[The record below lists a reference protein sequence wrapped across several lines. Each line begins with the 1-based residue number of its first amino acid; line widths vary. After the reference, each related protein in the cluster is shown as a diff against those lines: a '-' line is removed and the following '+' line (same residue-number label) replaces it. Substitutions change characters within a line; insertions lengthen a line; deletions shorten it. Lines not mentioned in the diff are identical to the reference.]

1 MAFEGLSEKLDAVF
15 KKLRGRGKL
24 SEKDIKEAMREV
36 RMALLEADVN
46 YKVCKEFIASV
57 TARANGQ
64 EVMESLTPAQQVIK
78 IVNEELTALMGGQ
91 AEKIRIASKPPTIIM
106 LMGLQGSGKTTNGV
120 KLAAYFQK
128 LGKRPLMAAC
138 DVYRPAAIS
147 QLVTAAG
154 MVNIPVFEMGQG
166 DPVEIAKK
174 AVDHALYHGNDMV
187 FLDTA
192 GCLSVDEALM
202 DELRRID
209 EAVGPHEKILV
220 VDAMT
225 GQDAVNTAENFENQV
240 GIDSVILTKL
250 DGDARG
256 GAALSIRA
264 VTKKPIKFC
273 GIGEKIDASNI
284 EPFHPD
290 RMASRILGMGD
301 VLTLIDKVQ
310 ENFDK
315 KKAEELEEKIKK
327 SRLSLDDY
335 LDQLRQMRGMD
346 MGQMMAMIPGMKGA
360 KDFKIDEKALDRIE
374 AIILSMT
381 KKERDK
387 PEIINASRKKRI
399 AAGSGTRVE
408 DVNRLL
414 KQHEQVQK
422 MTKQMSKMTGRMGKK
437 GMKGLRFPF

>member
-147 QLVTAAG
+147 QLITAAG

-174 AVDHALYHGNDMV
+174 A
-187 FLDTA
+187 
-192 GCLSVDEALM
+192 
-202 DELRRID
+202 
-209 EAVGPHEKILV
+209 
-220 VDAMT
+220 
-225 GQDAVNTAENFENQV
+225 
-240 GIDSVILTKL
+240 
-250 DGDARG
+250 
-256 GAALSIRA
+256 
-264 VTKKPIKFC
+264 
-273 GIGEKIDASNI
+273 
-284 EPFHPD
+284 
-290 RMASRILGMGD
+290 
-301 VLTLIDKVQ
+301 
-310 ENFDK
+310 
-315 KKAEELEEKIKK
+315 
-327 SRLSLDDY
+327 
-335 LDQLRQMRGMD
+335 
-346 MGQMMAMIPGMKGA
+346 
-360 KDFKIDEKALDRIE
+360 
-374 AIILSMT
+374 
-381 KKERDK
+381 
-387 PEIINASRKKRI
+387 
-399 AAGSGTRVE
+399 
-408 DVNRLL
+408 
-414 KQHEQVQK
+414 
-422 MTKQMSKMTGRMGKK
+422 
-437 GMKGLRFPF
+437 